1 MFRGK
6 KYKNNISKLDLSK
19 EYNLDEAVDILQS
32 FDKPSFDES
41 IDISV
46 NLGVDPKHADQLVRG
61 TVSLPNGT
69 GKNVKVVVVTKDDS
83 KAKIAKDLGAIEAG
97 SDEVVA
103 KINKGWVGF
112 DVMIASPDMMAEV
125 GKLGRVLGPRGL
137 MPNPKVGTVTPDVEK
152 AVKEVIAGKVEYRVD
167 KAGIIAVGVGKMSF
181 EKNHIIENVKTC
193 MGAILKAKPSSVKGI
208 YFKKFTISSTM
219 SPGLKINKSD
229 FIN

>member
-1 MFRGK
+1 MFRSK
-6 KYKNNISKLDLSK
+6 KYKNNLSKLDLSK
-19 EYNLDEAVDILQS
+19 EYHLDKAVDILQS

-69 GKNVKVVVVTKDDS
+69 GKDVKVVVVTKDDN
-83 KAKIAKDLGAIEAG
+83 KAKIAKDLGAIESG
-97 SDEVVA
+97 SDEIIS

-137 MPNPKVGTVTPDVEK
+137 MPNPKVGTVTPNIEK
-152 AVKEVIAGKVEYRVD
+152 AVKEVMAGKVEYRVD
-167 KAGIIAVGVGKMSF
+167 KAGIIAVGVGKISF
-181 EKNHIIENVKTC
+181 EKDHIIENIKTC

-208 YFKKFTISSTM
+208 YFKKLTISSTM

>member
-69 GKNVKVVVVTKDDS
+69 GKNVKVVVVTKDDN

-193 MGAILKAKPSSVKGI
+193 MSAILKAKPSSVKGI

-229 FIN
+229 FVN

>member
-19 EYNLDEAVDILQS
+19 EYNLDEAIDILQS

-69 GKNVKVVVVTKDDS
+69 GKNVKVVVVTKDDN
-83 KAKIAKDLGAIEAG
+83 KAKAAKDLGAIEAG
-97 SDEVVA
+97 SDELVA

-193 MGAILKAKPSSVKGI
+193 MSAILKAKPSSVKGI

-229 FIN
+229 FVN